1 MKFPGIYPKY
11 KGKPIIPTKQTIR
24 ELEEEGLDLDDVIEI
39 LEDGFDCSSSARR
52 ESIEEKCIQ
61 RKKAIIKV
69 VVEDMENYWKLKHV
83 GSFKRRF

>member
-1 MKFPGIYPKY
+1 MEFLGIYPKY
-11 KGKPIIPTKQTIR
+11 KGKPVMPSKRTIE

-39 LEDGFDCSSSARR
+39 LEKGFDCSRSPR
-52 ESIEEKCIQ
+52 EENIQEKCVQ

-69 VVEDMENYWKLKHV
+69 VVENIGDYWKLKHV